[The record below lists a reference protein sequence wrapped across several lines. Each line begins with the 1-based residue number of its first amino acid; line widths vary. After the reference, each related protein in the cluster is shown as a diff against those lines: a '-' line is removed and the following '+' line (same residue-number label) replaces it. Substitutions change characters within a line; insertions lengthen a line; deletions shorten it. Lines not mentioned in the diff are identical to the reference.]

1 LLTFCNL
8 ERSGPRRRQTSPR
21 PFRAAPFERTPLGA
35 GAPPSEL
42 LYKLRAIEPDALVTH
57 APHQPLRG
65 VREDIDVAAG
75 GGGGNRLGEALV
87 DDRQA
92 RARTEL
98 EAAAFVEAGEGLL
111 VMKKSA

>member
-1 LLTFCNL
+1 M
-8 ERSGPRRRQTSPR
+8 
-21 PFRAAPFERTPLGA
+21 
-35 GAPPSEL
+35 
-42 LYKLRAIEPDALVTH
+42 TH
-57 APHQPLRG
+57 APHQPLRS
-65 VREDIDVAAG
+65 VREDIDVAAS

-98 EAAAFVEAGEGLL
+98 EAAASVEVGEGLL